1 MGRGR
6 KGGRG
11 GKSRGPRTDPT
22 VPAPA
27 DGPGRTDLIEKLD
40 MHNERFTRYYR
51 KQSLFADEKE
61 FEEMLDAMRRHLPTT
76 FRVAGSR
83 QTAHSLNKT
92 ITDVHVPGLSD
103 IVFEDEKLPPP
114 VQLPWYPDGLAWQ
127 FNVPKKVL
135 RRQPEFKKFHS
146 FLVFETEVGNISRQE
161 AVSMIPPLFL
171 DVEPHHKVM
180 DMCAAPGSK
189 TAQILE
195 ALHSQDTLTSSSI
208 PSGLLVANDS
218 DNKRTHL
225 LIHQSARLPSPALM
239 VTNLDAS
246 NYPIIRVPASLNTK
260 DHASVQELPQS
271 DKLEPLMFDRILC
284 DVPCSGDGTM
294 RKNIGI
300 WKSWQPMD
308 GNGLHS
314 LQVRILQRAM
324 RMLTKDGTGRIVYST
339 CSLNP
344 VENEAV
350 ICAALNSN
358 PAFELVDVSD
368 KFPSL
373 QRRPGLKTWN
383 TSTDR
388 TAKTFFE
395 TWEDLM
401 TSSLDDP
408 TKARFSKTQWA
419 PENIEELHIE
429 RCMRIYPHLQDTGGF
444 FVAVLERKK
453 KSAKSKPQRK
463 REHAET
469 DELPDSKRPRIEES
483 DDTIDEEPS
492 IEPASTVEEEE
503 VSSEPIS
510 AIDETGPEPPV
521 SAIEE
526 EAPEDDLGSPSEAM
540 DTGDA
545 EASAP
550 AVASSSKGEKGDGTF
565 KENPYIYLP
574 QDHPLLQA
582 CLARLKMIPSFPSHN
597 VLVRNVE
604 SVHTP
609 IRSFYLSNTLVKA
622 VITHNDYQ
630 KFRLTAAGTKVFTK
644 QEAGKGL
651 DAQYRVLGEGLP
663 VVLPFVEPGAILTG
677 SLSALRTFL
686 ESYYPLVATFEEKFR
701 EQIDE
706 SSTGSLIVRFPPEE
720 SDGVVLT
727 HDLVLPI
734 WKSNVSLS
742 LMIDKKA
749 KSALSL
755 RLFGKDLLE
764 GVKPP
769 GNKQEVL
776 DQD

>member
-11 GKSRGPRTDPT
+11 E
-22 VPAPA
+22 
-27 DGPGRTDLIEKLD
+27 DGSGRTDLIEKLN
-40 MHNERFTRYYR
+40 MHNERFTRYYK
-51 KQSLFADEKE
+51 KQSLFNDEKE

-83 QTAHSLNKT
+83 QTAHSLNQT

-103 IVFEDEKLPPP
+103 IVFEDEKIPPP

-246 NYPIIRVPASLNTK
+246 NYPVIKVPASLNAK
-260 DHASVQELPQS
+260 DHASVQPAPQS

-314 LQVRILQRAM
+314 LQIRILQRAM

-373 QRRPGLKTWN
+373 QRRPGLKTWIP
-383 TSTDR
+383 SVDR
-388 TAKTFFE
+388 TASTFFE

-408 TKARFSKTQWA
+408 TKARFLKSQWA
-419 PENIEELHIE
+419 PENIEDLHID

-453 KSAKSKPQRK
+453 KKSATSQRK
-463 REHAET
+463 RQHGET
-469 DELPDSKRPRIEES
+469 EELPDSKRPRIEES
-483 DDTIDEEPS
+483 DETIDEEPS
-492 IEPASTVEEEE
+492 PELASTAEEDEAP
-503 VSSEPIS
+503 SEPVS
-510 AIDETGPEPPV
+510 AIEEAGPEPPV

-526 EAPEDDLGSPSEAM
+526 ALEENPGSPSEAM
-540 DTGDA
+540 DTVDV
-545 EASAP
+545 EDSTP
-550 AVASSSKGEKGDGTF
+550 AAASSSKGEKGDGSF

-582 CLARLKMIPSFPSHN
+582 CLARLKMVPSFPSHN

-609 IRSFYLSNTLVKA
+609 IRSFYLSNALVKA

-663 VVLPFVEPGAILTG
+663 VVLPFVEPSAILTG

-755 RLFGKDLLE
+755 RLFHKDLLA
-764 GVKPP
+764 GVKAP
-769 GNKQEVL
+769 GHKKEEDGNPSLE
-776 DQD
+776 

>member
-92 ITDVHVPGLSD
+92 ITDVHVPSLSD

-146 FLVFETEVGNISRQE
+146 FLVFETEV
-161 AVSMIPPLFL
+161 
-171 DVEPHHKVM
+171 VM

-246 NYPIIRVPASLNTK
+246 NYPVIRVPANFNTK
-260 DHASVQELPQS
+260 DHASLPQS
-271 DKLEPLMFDRILC
+271 DKPEPLMFDRILC

-373 QRRPGLKTWN
+373 QRRPGLKTWI

-401 TSSLDDP
+401 TSSLDDS

-429 RCMRIYPHLQDTGGF
+429 RCG
-444 FVAVLERKK
+444 
-453 KSAKSKPQRK
+453 RK

-469 DELPDSKRPRIEES
+469 DELPESKRPRIEES

-503 VSSEPIS
+503 ASSEPIS

-526 EAPEDDLGSPSEAM
+526 EAPEDDLGSPSESM

-550 AVASSSKGEKGDGTF
+550 AVASSSKGVKGDGTF

-582 CLARLKMIPSFPSHN
+582 CLTRLKIIPSFPSHN

-609 IRSFYLSNTLVKA
+609 IRSFYLSNALVKA

-720 SDGVVLT
+720 NDGVVLT

-749 KSALSL
+749 KSALSV

-769 GNKQEVL
+769 GNKREGL